1 MQQEIEC
8 AFGDIDLLGLSEA
21 ELDQQCDDIF
31 QDVPIKFKPRKGDP
45 LDLAIQDQINLL
57 SLNIPIQHIKG

>member
-31 QDVPIKFKPRKGDP
+31 QDVPIKFKTMKGDA
-45 LDLAIQDQINLL
+45 LDLAIQDQVNLL

>member
-31 QDVPIKFKPRKGDP
+31 QDIPLVFGLSSCKQFLSIWNWCSWPIK
-45 LDLAIQDQINLL
+45 N
-57 SLNIPIQHIKG
+57 S